1 MQTGTNNSEILTIKE
16 PTIKLSPIQEDNYKD
31 EKKSVPDTEKVL
43 GSSTP
48 LIRINTFK
56 IDSDSIIKFKIN
68 SVDFIPTLELS
79 FADTTYQFE
88 GDFPKDGDL
97 VEIYIRS
104 RNNNKFKK
112 IRIDFDITNITGRV
126 SSEGGPIYSIK
137 GIMRIP
143 DIFSEQQVSLT
154 EDTSYNHLLEICDLV
169 SLGFASN
176 DTKTDDKMPRFNPN
190 NTIKDFIKK
199 TIDTCYKDDESFF
212 TSYIDLY
219 YYLCFVNVNTLFS
232 MDTELED
239 GTFDSITTL
248 VQDKDSNG
256 EEGVVGKILFT
267 NHIKYAE
274 TTNYIQEFALFNNS
288 GEIWMSN
295 GYKRYSQFMDMDNF
309 QFQSFFV
316 DPITTDGAES
326 EMVLLKGRKGDNSYE
341 RQNKYVYLGRMY
353 STENEGNL
361 HPNYHFAKILN
372 YQNNAELNKMG
383 LTIKLTDISSNIF
396 RYKRI
401 PVEIYR
407 DKKNS
412 SLQSKMAMEQADKE
426 RNRESNEQSKE
437 DPEQKY
443 DRAEQWT
450 RDGFLS
456 GFYVVRDYSIL
467 WDKTDGFTQVV
478 NLIRREWPVPNS
490 AGTIKKI
497 N

>member
-1 MQTGTNNSEILTIKE
+1 
-16 PTIKLSPIQEDNYKD
+16 
-31 EKKSVPDTEKVL
+31 
-43 GSSTP
+43 
-48 LIRINTFK
+48 
-56 IDSDSIIKFKIN
+56 
-68 SVDFIPTLELS
+68 
-79 FADTTYQFE
+79 
-88 GDFPKDGDL
+88 
-97 VEIYIRS
+97 
-104 RNNNKFKK
+104 
-112 IRIDFDITNITGRV
+112 
-126 SSEGGPIYSIK
+126 
-137 GIMRIP
+137 
-143 DIFSEQQVSLT
+143 
-154 EDTSYNHLLEICDLV
+154 
-169 SLGFASN
+169 
-176 DTKTDDKMPRFNPN
+176 
-190 NTIKDFIKK
+190 
-199 TIDTCYKDDESFF
+199 
-212 TSYIDLY
+212 
-219 YYLCFVNVNTLFS
+219 

-407 DKKNS
+407 DKSNS

-443 DRAEQWT
+443 DRTEQWT

-478 NLIRREWPVPNS
+478 NLIRREWHVPNS